1 MRKQL
6 ATETSAFSLRKI
18 LKSGASASAQLRS
31 LSDELG
37 GLARLRHTT
46 SESSAQ
52 LAAGGGGLASWA
64 LAGPASAQLAGRACS
79 HHASAG
85 THASASGQLAAPDF

>member
-1 MRKQL
+1 MEMTRTAVL
-6 ATETSAFSLRKI
+6 MPDA
-18 LKSGASASAQLRS
+18 GASPHNKREQRAAS
-31 LSDELG
+31 
-37 GLARLRHTT
+37 
-46 SESSAQ
+46 
-52 LAAGGGGLASWA
+52 GGGLASWA